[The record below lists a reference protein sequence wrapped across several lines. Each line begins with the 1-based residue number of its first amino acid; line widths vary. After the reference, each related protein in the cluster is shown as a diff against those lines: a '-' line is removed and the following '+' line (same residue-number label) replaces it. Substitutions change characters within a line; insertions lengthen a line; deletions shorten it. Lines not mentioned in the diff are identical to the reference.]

1 MKKTLKCATLLA
13 QCDTFKTKVAQQKPS
28 VFKGL
33 RAICDSLP
41 LFSLNYYMKEKNKSI
56 KLLNVTKKWHSGTL
70 RHKYLERRQSRG
82 FLSN

>member
-41 LFSLNYYMKEKNKSI
+41 LFSCNLYKEK
-56 KLLNVTKKWHSGTL
+56 KLKYRKVINVTKKWHSDTL
-70 RHKYLERRQSRG
+70 QHKYLERRQSRG